1 MQAKWT
7 LYEYQMKCALCTL
20 QVEFDEN
27 NKDRR
32 EIYIYM
38 HFNGTYFIR
47 EKKEKNKNSNKV
59 DGLEQ

>member
-32 EIYIYM
+32 ETYIYIYINNDA
-38 HFNGTYFIR
+38 F
-47 EKKEKNKNSNKV
+47 
-59 DGLEQ
+59 